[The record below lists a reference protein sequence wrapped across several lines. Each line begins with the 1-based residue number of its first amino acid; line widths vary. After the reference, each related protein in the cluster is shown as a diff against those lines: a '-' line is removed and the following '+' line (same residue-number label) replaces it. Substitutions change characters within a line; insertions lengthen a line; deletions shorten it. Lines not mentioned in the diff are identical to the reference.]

1 MGFLDQSTNN
11 IILDAVLTDL
21 GREALSR
28 NDGSFSI
35 FKFSFGD
42 DEVDYSHIVN
52 FGRTVGKEKIE
63 KNTPI
68 LEATTQA
75 NQGLKSKLVS
85 FNNPSLTRLPT
96 LSLVTSLDDN
106 TALLTR
112 SSSTAGDGESTT
124 QTIQINQTL
133 SGAGTADPDLSDFSY
148 IVTLDYNFLRLGN
161 SVPTNVD
168 EGMVAKYVIEADAT
182 VSSQNLTSCTVSLRA
197 RNVSNDAFTAASPDG
212 VYVYR
217 PMTFYGVNS
226 GASVTIQVRIS

>member
-42 DEVDYSHIVN
+42 DEVDYGHIPS

-63 KNTPI
+63 KNTPV

-96 LSLVTSLDDN
+96 LALVTSLTDN
-106 TALLTR
+106 TAVLSR
-112 SSSTAGDGESTT
+112 SANSSDEPSSL
-124 QTIQINQTL
+124 TIQVNQVLT
-133 SGAGTADPDLSDFSY
+133 GAGTADPDLSDFSY
-148 IVTLDYNFLRLGN
+148 TVTLDYNFLRLGN
-161 SVPTNVD
+161 SVPVNVD
-168 EGMVAKYVIEADAT
+168 EGMVAKYVIEADAA
-182 VSSQNLTSCTVSLRA
+182 VSSQNLTACTVSLRA

-212 VYVYR
+212 TYVYR

-226 GASVTIQVRIS
+226 GASLTIQVRIS